1 MLDMVKTFI
10 DVLWALFKIPVYM
23 VLGAFFSFI
32 ALCFVQLIYLYC
44 FKKYRF
50 KKGSRNK
57 VKRKNFFYRFFIEAP
72 RRVILD
78 IFERDP
84 DFFRYQGLHVFCGE
98 QGSGKTI
105 ALVEF
110 IMRIQ
115 AEYPKCRCITNLGY
129 KYEDD
134 MLNEWQ
140 QLLTYNNDIKGVV
153 VGIDEIQNWFSSGR
167 NTLPESMLE
176 VVTQNRKNRRIILA
190 TSQVFTRMA
199 KGLREQCTL
208 IYEPVT
214 FAGCITWVK
223 IRKPVLDSDGN
234 VIEKKRRGSYF
245 FVHSEKLRDAY
256 DTYKVIHALAKDGFK
271 EQPILP
277 EISVKN
283 VINGGK
289 YK

>member
-1 MLDMVKTFI
+1 MLDIVSTFI
-10 DVLWALFKIPVYM
+10 GVLWTLFKIPIFIII
-23 VLGAFFSFI
+23 GAFAFFI
-32 ALCFVQLIYLYC
+32 LLCAVQLFYLYC

-50 KKGSRNK
+50 KKGARNK

-84 DFFRYQGLHVFCGE
+84 EFFRYQGLHVFCGE

-110 IMRIQ
+110 MMRIQ
-115 AEYPKCRCITNLGY
+115 EEYPKCRCITNLGY
-129 KYEDD
+129 KYEND

-140 QLLTYNNDIKGVV
+140 QLLTYNNGIRGVV

-214 FAGCITWVK
+214 LAGCITWVK
-223 IRKPVLDSDGN
+223 VRKPILDSDGN

-245 FVHSEKLRDAY
+245 FVHTEKLRNAY
-256 DTYKVIHALAKDGFK
+256 DTYKVIHTLAKDGFK
-271 EQPILP
+271 EKASVP

-289 YK
+289 FR

>member
-1 MLDMVKTFI
+1 
-10 DVLWALFKIPVYM
+10 
-23 VLGAFFSFI
+23 
-32 ALCFVQLIYLYC
+32 
-44 FKKYRF
+44 
-50 KKGSRNK
+50 
-57 VKRKNFFYRFFIEAP
+57 
-72 RRVILD
+72 
-78 IFERDP
+78 
-84 DFFRYQGLHVFCGE
+84 
-98 QGSGKTI
+98 
-105 ALVEF
+105 
-110 IMRIQ
+110 
-115 AEYPKCRCITNLGY
+115 
-129 KYEDD
+129 
-134 MLNEWQ
+134 
-140 QLLTYNNDIKGVV
+140 
-153 VGIDEIQNWFSSGR
+153 
-167 NTLPESMLE
+167 MLE

-256 DTYKVIHALAKDGFK
+256 DTYKVIHTLAKDGFK